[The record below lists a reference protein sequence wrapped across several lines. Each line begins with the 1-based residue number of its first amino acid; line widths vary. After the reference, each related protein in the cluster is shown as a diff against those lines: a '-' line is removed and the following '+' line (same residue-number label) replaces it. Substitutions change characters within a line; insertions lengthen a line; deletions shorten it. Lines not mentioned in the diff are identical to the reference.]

1 MWGLK
6 KQEDNKNSNY
16 RKIGLETNMMSNN
29 GKYQCVHC
37 ERYFPKKSIE
47 IDHIIPQSKG
57 GGNQPQNLQCLCKKC
72 NCSKGN
78 DMTLTKSDL
87 KKRKSSYAQYKRFFP
102 HQPMVSMSSTPLVFY
117 LFTNRSFPPYSPSAS
132 GAIAVPNSRTLSPF
146 S

>member
-87 KKRKSSYAQYKRFFP
+87 KKRKSSYA
-102 HQPMVSMSSTPLVFY
+102 
-117 LFTNRSFPPYSPSAS
+117 
-132 GAIAVPNSRTLSPF
+132 
-146 S
+146 